1 MAMSG
6 KFDSLALVAIGAG
19 FLIATTGAACAHEL
33 SASGRE
39 ERMAREFREIMERIN
54 KEQIEGVIAKWYAE
68 LQKGED
74 GNAYRLLAPQAIV
87 EDCECL
93 LPGETPVKYALP
105 PFRSELAYSAL
116 KFSYEI
122 EKMRLDRYFA
132 RVEVWERGWYYA
144 WSAKTTYENDA
155 DTTFVLERDDKG
167 EWTILAF
174 SANSIAVHPKYAD
187 DPMPDLRDEFFRR
200 FPDRK

>member
-1 MAMSG
+1 MSG
-6 KFDSLALVAIGAG
+6 KLHWLVAAAMAAG
-19 FLIATTGAACAHEL
+19 FLIATVGMAGAHGL
-33 SASGRE
+33 SASGKE
-39 ERMAREFREIMERIN
+39 ERMAREFREVMERIN

-68 LQKGED
+68 LQKSEH

-105 PFRSELAYSAL
+105 PFRNELAYSAL

-122 EKMRLDRYFA
+122 EAMRLDRYFA
-132 RVEVWERGWYYA
+132 RVDVWERGWYYA
-144 WSAKTTYENDA
+144 WSAETTYENDA

-167 EWTILAF
+167 EWKILAF
-174 SANSIAVHPKYAD
+174 SANGVAVHPDHAD

>member
-1 MAMSG
+1 MSG
-6 KFDSLALVAIGAG
+6 KLYSSAAIAAG
-19 FLIATTGAACAHEL
+19 FLVVMAGATDAREL

-39 ERMAREFREIMERIN
+39 ERIAREIREVMEKIN
-54 KEQIEGVIAKWYAE
+54 SEQIEGVIAKWYAE
-68 LQKGED
+68 LQKGEH
-74 GNAYRLLAPQAIV
+74 GNAYRLLASQAIV

-132 RVEVWERGWYYA
+132 RVDVWERGWYYA
-144 WSAKTTYENDA
+144 WSAETTYENDA

-167 EWTILAF
+167 EWKILAF
-174 SANSIAVHPKYAD
+174 SASSIAVHPKYAD

-200 FPDRK
+200 YPDRK